1 MARITY
7 KTRFQTLIANPD
19 ISPSDLRFA
28 KSLFASYTKAKSL
41 TAGRRAWLVKLEEKY
56 SADAMAARKEAGKA
70 FAGRITELSAVL
82 ARIPGSESWEKEF
95 MTSVVGQLENGRSLS
110 PKQETLIERV
120 SEKYTDDRVASGRVF
135 AAEFKAKHQE
145 RFKAACEYYSRVG
158 YFKHIV
164 ERSVDPEYVPTE
176 AEFEKVTTNKYAE
189 KVLNEYFKAPK
200 YPAGGMISFR
210 SNAQIIKE
218 HQPQSWA
225 QKKAQGN
232 PNWSAPS
239 QRTVQA
245 PHVVASRF
253 TNSRL
258 YGKIANGMAIILS
271 DNAMV
276 PISAC
281 KSSRV
286 YSVLPIGSTQ
296 PILIEERYLKNPPK
310 RAR

>member
-7 KTRFQTLIANPD
+7 KTRFQSLIANPD

-28 KSLFASYTKAKSL
+28 KSLFASYTKAKGL
-41 TAGRRAWLVKLEEKY
+41 TSGRRAWLVKLEEKY

-95 MTSVVGQLENGRSLS
+95 MTSIVGQLENGRALT
-110 PKQETLIERV
+110 PKQESLIERV
-120 SEKYTDDRVASGRVF
+120 SEKYTDDRVASGRLF
-135 AAEFKAKHQE
+135 AAEFKAKHQQ
-145 RFKAACEYYSRVG
+145 RFKAACEYYSQVG

-164 ERSVDPEYVPTE
+164 ERSADPEYVPSE
-176 AEFEKVTTNKYAE
+176 GEFEKVTDNKYAQ
-189 KVLNEYFKAPK
+189 KVLTEYFKDPK

-210 SNAQIIKE
+210 SNPQIIKE
-218 HQPQSWA
+218 MQRQPWSQR
-225 QKKAQGN
+225 KATGN

-239 QRTVQA
+239 QHSLQQ
-245 PHVVASRF
+245 HVVATRF
-253 TNSRL
+253 VNSRL
-258 YGKIANGMAIILS
+258 YGKIADGMAIILN

-281 KSSRV
+281 KGARV

-296 PILIEERYLKNPPK
+296 PVLIEERYLKNPPK